1 MQIMSAGTGITHSE
15 HDNADSEAVNF
26 LEIWVLPEEKDIA
39 PRYEQK
45 VFQKED
51 RKNTI
56 QSLVSPES
64 NSCGLWIDQD
74 AYFSMIELDR
84 DKSVHY
90 ETHSEN
96 NGVYIFLISGT
107 VQVCSTKLSDRGGL
121 GITDERSITVD
132 AIKDS

>member
-1 MQIMSAGTGITHSE
+1 MSAGTGITHSE
-15 HDNADSEAVNF
+15 HNNADSEAVNF
-26 LEIWVLPEEKDIA
+26 LQIWVLPEEKDIA